1 MTETQLP
8 VSAEEWAR
16 LRAEAVAAPPPHLS
30 GEGVLLPYQRRLIEA
45 VEQHEVVAFPKSRRI
60 GATWGIGA
68 KGVLLSGAARTA
80 GGMDTLYIG
89 YNLDMAREFIDVC
102 AMWARSFSVGAGQ
115 VGEFLFADQDE
126 HGHSRDIQ
134 AFRIQFA
141 SGFEIVALASR
152 PRSLRGRQGFVII
165 DEAAFHDDLPGV
177 LKAALAFLVWGG
189 RVLVVSTH
197 DGDENPFNEL
207 VNEIRAGKRAGH
219 VLQTDF
225 DEAVREGLYARVC
238 LVKGWTWSPEA
249 EAAWRAKIR
258 AFYGEGAAEELDVIP
273 RSGGARYLPLAL
285 IEARTSREVPV
296 LRLSCDAAFVHLPEH
311 LQAGFIHDWCEE
323 HLGPRLRALHP
334 LLPSA
339 FGMDFARSVDLSVL
353 WPVQVAAD
361 LRRRTP
367 FLVEMRNVPFDGQ
380 RQVVFYVA
388 DRLPRLSAAALDATG
403 NGSYLAEKTMQRYGA
418 HRVEPIHLT
427 EGWYRDNMPKL
438 KAAFEDATIELP
450 ADAGVVD
457 DFRQLALV
465 RGVARIP
472 DRRTVSKGE
481 DKDKAGGA
489 RHGDAAVAAALAIY
503 AAARRVAQAEG
514 EALPPRQPV
523 PAGLMDF
530 VGGVARAS
538 VADFLG

>member
-238 LVKGWTWSPEA
+238 LVKGWNWSPEA

-296 LRLSCDAAFVHLPEH
+296 LRLTYTVPGWRGASGALWRPNTLARVDDAFLGIARELLIVSVTFLLSAEDGTVTELEVAPPEAFERLPEAEERGKGGGGG
-311 LQAGFIHDWCEE
+311 LVPGFYQHEE
-323 HLGPRLRALHP
+323 G
-334 LLPSA
+334 
-339 FGMDFARSVDLSVL
+339 ARN
-353 WPVQVAAD
+353 Q
-361 LRRRTP
+361 
-367 FLVEMRNVPFDGQ
+367 G
-380 RQVVFYVA
+380 
-388 DRLPRLSAAALDATG
+388 
-403 NGSYLAEKTMQRYGA
+403 
-418 HRVEPIHLT
+418 
-427 EGWYRDNMPKL
+427 
-438 KAAFEDATIELP
+438 
-450 ADAGVVD
+450 
-457 DFRQLALV
+457 
-465 RGVARIP
+465 
-472 DRRTVSKGE
+472 
-481 DKDKAGGA
+481 GGA
-489 RHGDAAVAAALAIY
+489 GY
-503 AAARRVAQAEG
+503 RREG
-514 EALPPRQPV
+514 
-523 PAGLMDF
+523 GL
-530 VGGVARAS
+530 
-538 VADFLG
+538 